1 MAKKQTRSIVT
12 ILAASAIVAALAYA
26 FWPRPIDVDMD
37 TAKRG
42 SMRLTIDEE
51 GQTRVRNAY
60 VVSSPVAGRLMRIEA
75 EPGDAVIRNETVI
88 AHMRPANPAALDIR
102 TREQARA
109 AVLAAEA
116 ALRVAR
122 ADLNK
127 AMADLDFARSEM
139 DRSKT
144 LAGKGTASQA
154 TLDRNRRALR
164 TASATRDTADA
175 AISIREAEL
184 ANARAQLLRYDGTE
198 SNQTVSADALAAM
211 VRESDIPLKAPAS
224 GRILRVMQKSETT
237 LPVGTP
243 IMEIGDID
251 QDLEVTVDLLSTDA
265 VQVSPGDAVLIDDWG
280 GETPLRG
287 TVERIDPWGFEKYS
301 SLGVEEQ
308 RVKTVIRF
316 TSPREERARLGHGYR
331 VALSIIIWQ
340 AEDTLLIPSNALF
353 RDGDTWAVFRVEDGR
368 AQKTSVSV
376 GKNNGLTA
384 QILDGLGEGDSIILY
399 PSSGIASGLRVT
411 QRRLD

>member
-42 SMRLTIDEE
+42 AMRLTIDEE

-127 AMADLDFARSEM
+127 AMADLDFTRSEM

-164 TASATRDTADA
+164 TASATRDTAEA

-184 ANARAQLLRYDGTE
+184 ANARAQLLRYDGTA
-198 SNQTVSADALAAM
+198 SAPAEAAM

-316 TSPREERARLGHGYR
+316 TSPREERTRLGHGYR

-340 AEDTLLIPSNALF
+340 AEDTLLVASNALF